1 MQISQRSGILDAG
14 KRVHL
19 LGIGG
24 AGMSGLA
31 LLLNKLGLRVSGC
44 DMARTCYIEKVERE
58 GITVITGHDPKHVED
73 PPQDLVI
80 FSSAI
85 DPENPEILAA
95 KKAGIPVFKRADI
108 LSLLFNER
116 FGVGVA
122 GTHGKTTTSS
132 MISLIL
138 EKASLRPTVAIGGE
152 LSDMG
157 CNAKLG
163 VGDHMVAEL
172 DESDG
177 SFELFHPNVAVV
189 TNIDW
194 DHVDHYPDLESVMA
208 GFTRFLSTR
217 KKEGLTVVCGEDPG
231 IRKILN
237 EAILPPVETYGW
249 GSSWTWGAKDFA
261 PIPGGGARYTL
272 LHHGKEQGKVTLSVS
287 GKHNVMNSL
296 ASLAVASHLSIDL
309 NVASKALA
317 SFRGAK
323 RRMQL
328 IGKVKDISIYDDYAH
343 HPRELQVTLEAL
355 RNVFPEK
362 KLVVLFQPHRF
373 TRTAAMYKE
382 FAQALRGADDVLLA
396 PVYGADE
403 KPIDGISSNLIA
415 NVLQES
421 GFSSVSLVGNLT
433 EAPSILEKHVER
445 GDLVL
450 TVGAGDV
457 FKAGIGFYQKLKSR
471 KTDALAIGA

>member
-44 DMARTCYIEKVERE
+44 DMARTCYIDRVERD
-58 GITVITGHDPKHVED
+58 GITVTMGHAPDHIENPH
-73 PPQDLVI
+73 QDLII

-95 KKAGIPVFKRADI
+95 QKAGIPVFKRADI
-108 LSLLFNER
+108 LSILFNER
-116 FGVGVA
+116 AGIGVA

-152 LSDMG
+152 LCDIG

-163 VGDHMVAEL
+163 MGDHMVAEL

-177 SFELFHPNVAVV
+177 SFELFHPNITVV
-189 TNIDW
+189 TNVDW
-194 DHVDHYPDLESVMA
+194 DHVDHYPDLGSVVA
-208 GFTRFLSTR
+208 GFTRFLTKR
-217 KKEGLTVVCGEDPG
+217 EKGGLAIVCGEDPG
-231 IRKILN
+231 IRKIL
-237 EAILPPVETYGW
+237 EGPIPQPVETYGW
-249 GSSWTWGAKDFA
+249 GSAWTWGATDFV
-261 PIPGGGARYTL
+261 PVPGGGARYTL
-272 LHHGKEQGKVTLSVS
+272 LHHGKEQGSVSLSVS

-296 ASLAVASHLSIDL
+296 ASLAVASHLSIDQDTA
-309 NVASKALA
+309 NKALA

-373 TRTAAMYKE
+373 TRTAVMYKE
-382 FAQALRGADDVLLA
+382 FAQALLGADDVLLA

-403 KPIDGISSNLIA
+403 KPIDGISSSLIA
-415 NVLQES
+415 NVLQDS
-421 GFSSVSLVGNLT
+421 GFSSVSLLGNLK
-433 EAPSILEKHVER
+433 EAPSILEKHVEG

-457 FKAGIGFYQKLKSR
+457 FTAGIGLYQKLKSR

>member
-1 MQISQRSGILDAG
+1 MQISQSSGILDAG

-31 LLLNKLGLRVSGC
+31 LLLDKLGLRVSGC
-44 DMARTCYIEKVERE
+44 DMVRTCYVEKVERE
-58 GITVITGHDPKHVED
+58 GIVVLTGHDPEHIEKS
-73 PPQDLVI
+73 PQDLVI

-85 DPENPEILAA
+85 DPENPEIRAA
-95 KKAGIPVFKRADI
+95 HKAGIPVFKRADI

-116 FGVGVA
+116 LGVGVA

-152 LSDMG
+152 LCDIG

-189 TNIDW
+189 TNVDW
-194 DHVDHYPDLESVMA
+194 DHVDHYPDLESVVA
-208 GFTRFLSTR
+208 GFTRFLSRR
-217 KKEGLTVVCGEDPG
+217 KKQGLTVVCGEDPG
-231 IRKILN
+231 VRRILK
-237 EAILPPVETYGW
+237 ADIVHPVETYGW
-249 GSSWTWGAKDFA
+249 GSSWTWGADDFV
-261 PIPGGGARYTL
+261 PVPGGGARYTL
-272 LHHGKEQGKVTLSVS
+272 LHNGKEQRTVTLSVS

-296 ASLAVASHLSIDL
+296 ASIAVASHLSIDL
-309 NVASKALA
+309 DIACRALA

-328 IGKVKDISIYDDYAH
+328 VGKIKDVLIYDDHAH
-343 HPRELQVTLEAL
+343 HPRELQVTLDAL
-355 RNVFPEK
+355 RHVFPEK
-362 KLVVLFQPHRF
+362 RLVVLFQPHRF
-373 TRTAAMYKE
+373 SRTAAMYSE
-382 FAQALRGADDVLLA
+382 FAKSLLGADDVLLA
-396 PVYGADE
+396 PVYSADE
-403 KPIDGISSNLIA
+403 KPIDGISSSLIA
-415 NVLQES
+415 NALQDS
-421 GFSSVSLVGNLT
+421 GYASVSLVGNLT
-433 EAPSILEKHVER
+433 EALRSLEEHVQE

-450 TVGAGDV
+450 TVGAGDICKV
-457 FKAGIGFYQKLKSR
+457 GVDFYRNLKSR
-471 KTDALAIGA
+471 KSNALAIEA